1 MQCVYFRRSKGP
13 LVLFSIRDNKIAIT
27 FHEDQRLN
35 IGNQYQKD
43 GIIEK
48 FEYNNI
54 PHQIDETVKE
64 RQTKYQKIVQALVR
78 ILYLIGKPGIS
89 YPGTQKTA
97 ANSDAL

>member
-1 MQCVYFRRSKGP
+1 MFLFSEKQRS
-13 LVLFSIRDNKIAIT
+13 LVLFSIRDKKIAIT
-27 FHEDQRLN
+27 FHEHQILN

-64 RQTKYQKIVQALVR
+64 RQMKYQKIVQALVR
-78 ILYLIGKPGIS
+78 ILYLIGKQGIS